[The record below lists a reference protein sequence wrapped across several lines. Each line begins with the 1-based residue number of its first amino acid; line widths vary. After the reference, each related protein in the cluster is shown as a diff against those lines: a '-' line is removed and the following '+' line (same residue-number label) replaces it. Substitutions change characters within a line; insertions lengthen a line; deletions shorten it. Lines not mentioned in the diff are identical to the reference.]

1 MIPLLVIAVL
11 FLAYANG
18 ANDIFKG
25 VATLYGSGTASYR
38 RALAVAVV
46 TTLLGSL
53 AAAVTADQLL
63 IAFSGKGLVP
73 DSLVASPSFAL
84 SVGVGAAGTVALA
97 TLLGSPI
104 STTHALVGA
113 LAGAGLVAGGVDLM
127 RLGSTFF
134 LPLLV
139 SPVLALVLTSGLYP
153 MLRRSRVRLGLSEP
167 TCVCVG
173 QREPAIAVEGVKAL
187 SVASTPFVEVGS
199 SEVCRTPDGGRLAG
213 FSLAQSL
220 DVAHYT
226 SAALVGFARGLNDT
240 PKIAALLLMASAAAV
255 DRTQAVVAVAL
266 AMAVGGLLSARK
278 VAQRMSKE
286 VTTLNQGQGL
296 TANLVTSVLVLG
308 PPVWECR
315 YPPLTCP
322 AALCSASAWPRAAA
336 AGGPFCR
343 SSPPGWSRCRWRW
356 SFRHLHVRSSAKA
369 ESGPKQGVSAAESAA
384 CLRKMCAAIVL
395 EDRNS
400 QPTSAPQIHA
410 ASAYAAMEGR

>member
-1 MIPLLVIAVL
+1 
-11 FLAYANG
+11 
-18 ANDIFKG
+18 

-97 TLLGSPI
+97 TLLGFPI

-153 MLRRSRVRLGLSEP
+153 MLRRMRLGLSET
-167 TCVCVG
+167 TCVCVV

-199 SEVCRTPDGGRLAG
+199 PEVCRTPDGVRLAG

-308 PPVWECR
+308 ASRLGVPVSTTHVSCGSLFGIGMATGGGRGRTILSIVASWMVTL
-315 YPPLTCP
+315 PVAVALSALTC
-322 AALCSASAWPRAAA
+322 S
-336 AGGPFCR
+336 
-343 SSPPGWSRCRWRW
+343 
-356 SFRHLHVRSSAKA
+356 
-369 ESGPKQGVSAAESAA
+369 
-384 CLRKMCAAIVL
+384 IV
-395 EDRNS
+395 
-400 QPTSAPQIHA
+400 
-410 ASAYAAMEGR
+410 GKG

>member
-1 MIPLLVIAVL
+1 MILLLVIAVL

-97 TLLGSPI
+97 TLLGFPI

-153 MLRRSRVRLGLSEP
+153 MLRRMRLGLSET

-199 SEVCRTPDGGRLAG
+199 PEVCRTPDGVRLAG

-255 DRTQAVVAVAL
+255 DRPWWPWL
-266 AMAVGGLLSARK
+266 WPWPWGGC
-278 VAQRMSKE
+278 
-286 VTTLNQGQGL
+286 
-296 TANLVTSVLVLG
+296 
-308 PPVWECR
+308 CR
-315 YPPLTCP
+315 
-322 AALCSASAWPRAAA
+322 
-336 AGGPFCR
+336 
-343 SSPPGWSRCRWRW
+343 PGR
-356 SFRHLHVRSSAKA
+356 
-369 ESGPKQGVSAAESAA
+369 
-384 CLRKMCAAIVL
+384 
-395 EDRNS
+395 
-400 QPTSAPQIHA
+400 
-410 ASAYAAMEGR
+410 

>member
-97 TLLGSPI
+97 TLLGFPI

-139 SPVLALVLTSGLYP
+139 SPVLALVLSSGLYP
-153 MLRRSRVRLGLSEP
+153 MLRRMRVRLGLSET

-199 SEVCRTPDGGRLAG
+199 PEVCRTPDGGRLAG
-213 FSLAQSL
+213 FSLAKSL

-308 PPVWECR
+308 ASRLGVPVSTTHVSCGSLFGIGMATGGGRGRTILSIVASWMVTL
-315 YPPLTCP
+315 PVAVALSALTC
-322 AALCSASAWPRAAA
+322 S
-336 AGGPFCR
+336 
-343 SSPPGWSRCRWRW
+343 
-356 SFRHLHVRSSAKA
+356 
-369 ESGPKQGVSAAESAA
+369 
-384 CLRKMCAAIVL
+384 IV
-395 EDRNS
+395 
-400 QPTSAPQIHA
+400 
-410 ASAYAAMEGR
+410 GKG

>member
-1 MIPLLVIAVL
+1 
-11 FLAYANG
+11 
-18 ANDIFKG
+18 

-38 RALAVAVV
+38 RALV

-97 TLLGSPI
+97 TLLGFPI

-153 MLRRSRVRLGLSEP
+153 MLRRMRVRLGLSET

-187 SVASTPFVEVGS
+187 SVASTPFVED
-199 SEVCRTPDGGRLAG
+199 RRR
-213 FSLAQSL
+213 
-220 DVAHYT
+220 
-226 SAALVGFARGLNDT
+226 SAALRME
-240 PKIAALLLMASAAAV
+240 AAWR
-255 DRTQAVVAVAL
+255 D
-266 AMAVGGLLSARK
+266 
-278 VAQRMSKE
+278 
-286 VTTLNQGQGL
+286 
-296 TANLVTSVLVLG
+296 
-308 PPVWECR
+308 
-315 YPPLTCP
+315 
-322 AALCSASAWPRAAA
+322 SAWRSHLTWLITPAPR
-336 AGGPFCR
+336 
-343 SSPPGWSRCRWRW
+343 SW
-356 SFRHLHVRSSAKA
+356 V
-369 ESGPKQGVSAAESAA
+369 
-384 CLRKMCAAIVL
+384 LRA
-395 EDRNS
+395 D
-400 QPTSAPQIHA
+400 
-410 ASAYAAMEGR
+410 